1 MNKKTAEST
10 GARSG
15 IKAVA
20 ELAGVGIA
28 SVSRVLSGQPG
39 SSPQM
44 TQRVL
49 EAARQ
54 LGYAPNL
61 LAQSLR
67 RRATHSIGFVG
78 SDINNPLIASIVS
91 GAESVLSVA
100 RYSVLLT
107 NSGGIPSVDAER
119 IEVLLQRQV
128 DGLIVLPALEDDPA
142 TLAALRNT
150 QAPVVLID
158 RTLPADIPAH
168 YVLSDHYQG
177 VGDAGRYLL
186 SAGHRRIGLVVG
198 RDVRPTRER
207 IRAVEDAYDGFGTP
221 RDLVVHRGTLSAEHG
236 EEALEDML
244 SSETPPSAV
253 ILGRQS
259 VAGRGAA
266 RRAPA
271 QAATGRGS
279 VADLLRRRAAQPLPS
294 AADRHRHARHWAPRQ
309 ARGRGAAGAA
319 GIAGQDRAGHPADV
333 VRTAP
338 ELRPFPRG
346 TIGDGEI
353 SGAARNSERAG
364 GRNRAPAMSSTE
376 REGHPGVGFGIRIAE
391 RHRLS
396 NAHDLLDVLPEVG
409 VLLDIRYTWRRGRR
423 TGRTAR
429 MRFARGLESGV
440 AYQGLRYFCHG
451 L

>member
-142 TLAALRNT
+142 TLAALRNM

-177 VGDAGRYLL
+177 VGNAGRHLL

-236 EEALEDML
+236 EEALEAML

-253 ILGRQS
+253 ILGGNQLLEGALRAVHRRKLQLGVDLSLICCDDVPLSRFHQPPIATVMRDTGLLGKRAAEVLLAQLESPGKTEPVTLPTWFEPRQS
-259 VAGRGAA
+259 CGR
-266 RRAPA
+266 
-271 QAATGRGS
+271 
-279 VADLLRRRAAQPLPS
+279 
-294 AADRHRHARHWAPRQ
+294 
-309 ARGRGAAGAA
+309 
-319 GIAGQDRAGHPADV
+319 
-333 VRTAP
+333 
-338 ELRPFPRG
+338 F
-346 TIGDGEI
+346 
-353 SGAARNSERAG
+353 
-364 GRNRAPAMSSTE
+364 
-376 REGHPGVGFGIRIAE
+376 HPGR
-391 RHRLS
+391 
-396 NAHDLLDVLPEVG
+396 
-409 VLLDIRYTWRRGRR
+409 
-423 TGRTAR
+423 
-429 MRFARGLESGV
+429 
-440 AYQGLRYFCHG
+440 
-451 L
+451 

>member
-1 MNKKTAEST
+1 LLRIDLSRHEWKKSMNKKTAEST

-177 VGDAGRYLL
+177 VGNAGRHLL

-221 RDLVVHRGTLSAEHG
+221 RDAVGVTWGGGARRHAVERNAAERGDS
-236 EEALEDML
+236 
-244 SSETPPSAV
+244 
-253 ILGRQS
+253 GRQS

-338 ELRPFPRG
+338 ELRPFPPG
-346 TIGDGEI
+346 KIGDGEI

-364 GRNRAPAMSSTE
+364 GRNRAPAMRSTE
-376 REGHPGVGFGIRIAE
+376 
-391 RHRLS
+391 
-396 NAHDLLDVLPEVG
+396 
-409 VLLDIRYTWRRGRR
+409 
-423 TGRTAR
+423 
-429 MRFARGLESGV
+429 
-440 AYQGLRYFCHG
+440 C
-451 L
+451 